1 MYNLDWRIGREL
13 GRRQWQGQEKVI
25 NKGGEVGVVGE
36 EGSPAYSGEKMG
48 PLRYSRPDSDFFFFR
63 RVFGVVLNSRRAR
76 HHQQDVLYFVFCIML
91 GFVMAPRGT
100 AGG

>member
-48 PLRYSRPDSDFFFFR
+48 PLRYSRPDSDFFFF
-63 RVFGVVLNSRRAR
+63 F
-76 HHQQDVLYFVFCIML
+76 DECL
-91 GFVMAPRGT
+91 GSF
-100 AGG
+100 